1 MYTKITV
8 NHGSVSNRVS
18 NRQSRAELRTW
29 RRKQQSSQKESIFDL
44 LGVQLCP
51 ITLPNQDLVL
61 EDLLEPN
68 ISIVAGQLRAM
79 TRIKCEEYIVV

>member
-29 RRKQQSSQKESIFDL
+29 RRKQQSSQKESILDL
-44 LGVQLCP
+44 LGVEP
-51 ITLPNQDLVL
+51 WAITLPNLDLVL
-61 EDLLEPN
+61 KHLLKADV
-68 ISIVAGQLRAM
+68 SIVASQLKA
-79 TRIKCEEYIVV
+79 KNKNES

>member
-29 RRKQQSSQKESIFDL
+29 RRKQQSSQKESILDL
-44 LGVQLCP
+44 LGVEP
-51 ITLPNQDLVL
+51 WAITLPNLDLVL
-61 EDLLEPN
+61 KHLLKAD
-68 ISIVAGQLRAM
+68 ISIVASQLKAKNKNEWWRM
-79 TRIKCEEYIVV
+79 HF